1 MKTLVDDRKRKNK
14 DSWLTVDGLLVYF
27 PYDYIYPEQYAYM
40 LELKRA
46 LDAKG
51 HGLLE
56 MPSGT
61 GKTISLLSLIV
72 AYMIQHPHHVRKL
85 IYCSRTVPE
94 IEKVLEE
101 LKNLINYYEKCHG
114 EKPNITG
121 LVLSSRKNLCI
132 HPEVSREREGKL
144 VDGKCHS
151 LTASYIR
158 ERHER
163 DSSISVCQFY
173 EGFNREGKESM
184 LPYGIY
190 TMDDLK
196 QYGADRNWCPYFLSR
211 FAIIHAEIV
220 VYSYHYLLDP
230 KIAEVVSKELNK
242 EAVVVFDEAHNIDN
256 VCIDSLSVKITRR
269 TIDKSAQALQQLEKT
284 VAQIREEDANRLTVE
299 YEQLVEGLKEAQVA
313 RETDMI
319 LGNPILPDEVL
330 NEVVPGNIRNAEH
343 FLGFLKR
350 FVEYIKTR
358 LRIQHVVQESPAGFL
373 KDVASK
379 VCIERK
385 PLRFCASRLSSLLRT
400 LEIPDPSNYASLTL
414 ITHLATLVS
423 TYTKGFTIIIEPF
436 DDKTPTVSNP
446 ILHFSLQK
454 INLLVDKQTSLCSTQ
469 LLGATKNNGEAF
481 SIILLK
487 IFLNLF
493 FESTLSPLDMY
504 PKILDFN
511 PVVMSSFTMTLARP
525 CILPMIVSKGSDQ
538 VAISSKY
545 ETREDVAVIRNY
557 GQLLVEIAGCVPDGV
572 VCFFTSYLYLESVV
586 GAWYDQGVVANLQ
599 RRKLLFI
606 ETQDSAET
614 SFALVN
620 FIKACESGRGAV
632 LLSVARGKVSEGV
645 DFEQHLGRAVLMLGI
660 PYVYTQSRILKA
672 RLDYLR
678 DQFQIRENDF
688 LTFDAMR
695 HAAQCVG
702 RALRGKTDYG
712 IMIFADKRF
721 SRADKRTKLP
731 RWIQEH
737 LKDSLTNLS
746 TEEAV
751 QICKRW
757 LRQMAQPFTRE
768 DQLGVSLLTLQQL
781 QSQEQ
786 QEKIEKRVIQK

>member
-1 MKTLVDDRKRKNK
+1 MK
-14 DSWLTVDGLLVYF
+14 LTVDGLLVYF

-61 GKTISLLSLIV
+61 GKTVSLLSLIV
-72 AYMIQHPHHVRKL
+72 AYMIQNPHHVRKL
-85 IYCSRTVPE
+85 IYCSRTIPE

-101 LKNLINYYEKCHG
+101 LKNLFKYYEKSQG
-114 EKPNITG
+114 EKPNLTG
-121 LVLSSRKNLCI
+121 VVLSSRKNMCI
-132 HPEVSREREGKL
+132 HPEVSQEREGKL

-158 ERHER
+158 ERHEH
-163 DSSISVCQFY
+163 DISVPICQFY
-173 EGFNREGKESM
+173 EGFNTEGRESM
-184 LPYGIY
+184 LPYGVY
-190 TMDDLK
+190 NVDDLK

-256 VCIDSLSVKITRR
+256 VCIDALSVKITRR
-269 TIDKSAQALQQLEKT
+269 TIDKSTQALQSLEKS
-284 VAQIREEDANRLTVE
+284 VAQMKAEDSTRLAAE
-299 YEQLVEGLKEAQVA
+299 YEALVEGLREAAQA
-313 RETDMI
+313 RDTDTI
-319 LGNPILPDEVL
+319 LANPVLPDEVL
-330 NEVVPGNIRNAEH
+330 DEVVPGNIRNAEH

-350 FVEYIKTR
+350 FIEYLKTR

-373 KDVASK
+373 KDVSAR

-385 PLRFCASRLSSLLRT
+385 PLRFCATRLQSLLRT
-400 LEIPDPSNYASLTL
+400 LQVSDPSHLASLTL
-414 ITHLATLVS
+414 VTNLATLVS
-423 TYTKGFTIIIEPF
+423 TYTKGFVIIIEPF
-436 DDKTPTVSNP
+436 DDRTPTVSNP
-446 ILHFSLQK
+446 ILHFSCMDSSIAMRPVFARFQSV
-454 INLLVDKQTSLCSTQ
+454 IITS
-469 LLGATKNNGEAF
+469 G
-481 SIILLK
+481 
-487 IFLNLF
+487 
-493 FESTLSPLDMY
+493 TLSPLDMY
-504 PKILDFN
+504 PKILDFH
-511 PVVMSSFTMTLARP
+511 PVVVSSFTMTLARP
-525 CILPMIVSKGSDQ
+525 CLLPMIVSKGSDQ

-557 GQLLVEIAGCVPDGV
+557 GQLLVEISACVPDGV

-586 GAWYDQGVVANLQ
+586 GAWYDQGVVASLQ
-599 RRKLLFI
+599 RHKLLFI

-614 SFALVN
+614 SFALIN
-620 FIKACESGRGAV
+620 YIKACESGRGAV

-645 DFEQHLGRAVLMLGI
+645 DFDHHLGRAVLMFGI
-660 PYVYTQSRILKA
+660 PYVFTQSRILKA
-672 RLDYLR
+672 RLEYLR

-702 RALRGKTDYG
+702 RVLRGKTDYG
-712 IMIFADKRF
+712 VMIFADKRF

-781 QSQEQ
+781 QSKEQ
-786 QEKIEKRVIQK
+786 QEKIQRAVVQQ